1 MTSGAE
7 GNVRSVRAYVRS
19 RGRAPRGL
27 LDRYVSGF
35 GLAMLLAVLGR
46 PVSTVLTGLAG
57 PVDPA
62 RMSAGAALVALAL
75 AGFLFAART
84 AGPVLLSPADA
95 SWLLLSPLNR
105 RRLLARTGRV
115 LIMVAVVAGAALGLG
130 LLAVLGAPD
139 QLVWRLLGALV
150 LGVSAAVGGMAL
162 AVLGQASQSWQFW
175 LTAAMVA
182 LLVLAVVAVSG
193 QARTVLA
200 VAASAP
206 LTTVAASASTAAVVS
221 ALLVRRAWASLDR
234 IPTRILLAS
243 STRAGH
249 VADAAV
255 GLDPGALT
263 WIAEENH
270 WRART
275 LRSRRWPSLPA
286 PLALAWQDWRRL
298 ARRPGRLA
306 AMSGAAGLPVV
317 LAQAGAGP
325 AASGAV
331 VLAGALAVAAAGV
344 SGARWDRDN
353 PALSRIVGVGHRPAL
368 AARALLPMVLS
379 GAWATLA
386 LAGLSVSASLALAG
400 LGAWASVG
408 TAVPGAWS
416 VGTAGL
422 SAFSGGWWLFGPLV
436 APALAAG
443 ALRMAG
449 RGPVDHSMP
458 VIDTP
463 GGAIPTGP
471 LLWAATGADLA
482 VLGCLPAIAAL
493 LSPPGALGWFLA
505 AQGVFGALTLVGY
518 AWRRGAG
525 QAT

>member
-1 MTSGAE
+1 MSGAE
-7 GNVRSVRAYVRS
+7 ASVQSVRAYVRS
-19 RGRAPRGL
+19 RGRTPRGL

-35 GLAMLLAVLGR
+35 GLVMLIAVLGR
-46 PVSTVLTGLAG
+46 PLSTVLTGLAG

-75 AGFLFAART
+75 AGFLFAAR
-84 AGPVLLSPADA
+84 AMGPVLLPPADA

-105 RRLLARTGRV
+105 RHVLARTGRV

-130 LLAVLGAPD
+130 MLAVLGAPD

-150 LGVSAAVGGMAL
+150 LGVSAAVGGTAL
-162 AVLGQASQSWQFW
+162 AVLGQASPSWQFW

-200 VAASAP
+200 IAASAP
-206 LTTVAASASTAAVVS
+206 LSTVATAASAAVVVS

-234 IPTRILLAS
+234 IPTRTLLAS

-249 VADAAV
+249 VANAAV

-263 WIAEENH
+263 WIAEDNH
-270 WRART
+270 WRARK

-306 AMSGAAGLPVV
+306 AMAGAAALPVV
-317 LAQAGAGP
+317 PAQAGAGP
-325 AASGAV
+325 VALGAV
-331 VLAGALAVAAAGV
+331 VLAGALAVAAASV
-344 SGARWDRDN
+344 SGARRDHDN
-353 PALSRIVGVGHRPAL
+353 PALSRIIGVGHRSAL
-368 AARALLPMVLS
+368 AARALLPTLLS

-386 LAGLSVSASLALAG
+386 LACLSASASLALDG
-400 LGAWASVG
+400 LGPWAGVG
-408 TAVPGAWS
+408 A
-416 VGTAGL
+416 AGL
-422 SAFSGGWWLFGPLV
+422 SAFAGGWWLFGPLV

-443 ALRMAG
+443 ALRMAR

-471 LLWAATGADLA
+471 LLWAATGTDLA
-482 VLGCLPAIAAL
+482 VLGCLPAVAAL
-493 LSPPGALGWFLA
+493 LSPPGALGGFLA
-505 AQGVFGALTLVGY
+505 AQGVVGVLTLVAY
-518 AWRRGAG
+518 VWRR
-525 QAT
+525 